1 MKKIISKVLAFVLVL
16 SLIAPCMM
24 FKVDAATVSGSGT
37 EADPYIIKNE
47 ADFKILDQKQKYI
60 YAELGNNIE
69 LTADG
74 YTMNSFKG
82 KLDGKGFTITNN
94 KSGSLI
100 KSFYGGELKNYTW
113 ELSEYSYMV
122 EEQFRG
128 SDYVYDCITAKGDI
142 SLT

>member
-60 YAELGNNIE
+60 SYKIFLWRRVKELYMGAVGVF
-69 LTADG
+69 L
-74 YTMNSFKG
+74 
-82 KLDGKGFTITNN
+82 
-94 KSGSLI
+94 
-100 KSFYGGELKNYTW
+100 YG
-113 ELSEYSYMV
+113 
-122 EEQFRG
+122 RG
-128 SDYVYDCITAKGDI
+128 AVSRQ
-142 SLT
+142 